1 MDIQAL
7 LLGVGVA
14 PIAQATKA
22 DGWSRWIQVAYPI
35 LLAAGV
41 ITATSNG
48 QPSTEAII
56 TAAIAALATH
66 SALLA
71 DTPVGKALKWNLL
84 GVVLDGIGNL
94 FKGMA
99 SKNNTNA

>member
-7 LLGVGVA
+7 LIGMGVA

-22 DGWSRWIQVAYPI
+22 DGWSRWIQVGYPI
-35 LLAAGV
+35 ALAAGL

-48 QPSTEAII
+48 QPNTEAII
-56 TAAIAALATH
+56 TAALSALATH
-66 SALLA
+66 SAILA

-84 GVVLDGIGNL
+84 GVVLDGIGNV
-94 FKGMA
+94 FKGLVN
-99 SKNNTNA
+99 KEDKP